1 MSAMTHAIAP
11 RTEDPRDEGRL
22 ADLTSGYMW
31 TAAGVAGL
39 LALLLPGAARAH
51 LGWELLI
58 AAFAIG
64 WGAISF
70 LLAARRWTMS
80 LNQRARVTAAM
91 LPVVALAIWA
101 TGGASTFLQPL
112 MLFTALFIAY
122 FFPPTQAWPLVG
134 GFVAAF
140 ATPLLYDHRA
150 MSLSYPS
157 RTLTFAVS
165 VAGMAI
171 AMQVLKRRLL
181 RAEERQRRM
190 AERDPLTGLHN
201 RRAFDAALADE
212 LVRGEA
218 ALVLFDFDRFKQIND
233 VYGHPT
239 GDAVL
244 CTVAD
249 ACREAI
255 REVDHLAR
263 LGGDEFA
270 LIAPGAGEAGI
281 QRIVGALDEAIST
294 ADMPSGLD
302 ISATFAWALA
312 PEDAAEPAEL
322 LRCAD
327 HRLLAGKRGRRIRM
341 YD

>member
-1 MSAMTHAIAP
+1 MKPASAPPA
-11 RTEDPRDEGRL
+11 EDPRDEGRL

-31 TAAGVAGL
+31 TAAGVGGL

-51 LGWELLI
+51 LAWELVI
-58 AAFAIG
+58 AVFAIG

-70 LLAARRWTMS
+70 VLAARSWTMS
-80 LNQRARVTAAM
+80 LTQRARVTAGM
-91 LPVVALAIWA
+91 MPVVALAIWA

-122 FFPPTQAWPLVG
+122 FFPPRLAWPLVG

-140 ATPLLYDHRA
+140 ATPLLYDDRA
-150 MSLSYPS
+150 MALSYPS
-157 RTLTFAVS
+157 RLLTFAVS

-171 AMQVLKRRLL
+171 AMQVLKCRLL
-181 RAEERQRRM
+181 LAEERQRRM

-212 LVRGEA
+212 LVRGDA
-218 ALVLFDFDRFKQIND
+218 ALVLFDFDGFKQIND

-244 CTVAD
+244 CTVAG
-249 ACREAI
+249 ACRDAI

-281 QRIVGALDEAIST
+281 DRIVGALDDAIAT
-294 ADMPSGLD
+294 ADMPDGLD

-312 PEDAAEPAEL
+312 PVDAADPAAL

-327 HRLLAGKRGRRIRM
+327 TRLLAGKRGRRVRM